1 MKKKYLMTIDP
12 TRQSGKPNKRDYNKI
27 SNQIVLVTGLT
38 SEEIVIYSA
47 PPYSYTFCTA
57 ILNGKRINKN
67 WTGQQAFMLDFDS
80 GITPKEVIEK
90 LFEHGIIVNIIYFT
104 FRHTEKHPRFR
115 IVILLEEPIYDY
127 CIADVIR
134 KGLVQGLAG
143 CDIKCKDAARM
154 FLGGIRSEEL
164 STGHTDIR
172 KLLIFSSINLVAG
185 DNLQTRSLNK
195 NGCFYNDNNRSTSFT
210 ANIQYSQ
217 NNAPRFEYL
226 RTLKNN
232 SFNFELAQNNLK
244 IVYDFAE
251 GRELKYRELFGLTTS
266 LIHVKG
272 GEKFLKE
279 TMIKYNQIG
288 KTEYKQEDFA
298 MIPVVKYYN
307 YLPERLEKYSPYP
320 DDHKFTDVIDAV
332 KKPRGEVQILKPI
345 IKIKLSEAEVTL
357 NKEFDKAIQSNDNNI
372 YIFSTQTA
380 IGKTTKLTK
389 LKKTTLAFPT
399 HDLKNEIGCKMKVE
413 HLVVPELPTFEN
425 KSVNQKIKALYQ
437 IGLNDD
443 VYQLLNTIA
452 YFMDVEYSDQD
463 RNLARN
469 YLNLIAESNNT
480 NKTVLTTHLR
490 ALFDQY
496 AHNTVVFD
504 EDPINSLLSIKQ
516 FELSDLLTLEQM
528 ANNQQPITQLINL
541 IRSTP
546 IGEITNVEFQ
556 EIDRHAI
563 ASLVS
568 NCHTN
573 SNLVQFFNATS
584 FCKDKTNPNIIHYQI
599 KRKIPEGKKVII
611 MSATPQIEVYKSL
624 YGNRVKVIDIPLA
637 ENQGNITQFTK
648 NGFSRSYLKSNN
660 VPDLVEQ
667 IGDRPVITFQKY
679 KYVFP
684 TAHPLIHYGNC
695 EGYDFLNG
703 VDLAVVGT
711 PHKNELHYLFTAY
724 ALGIDL
730 TSVNLELQDLKID
743 WKGIRFRFT
752 TYEDERLRNIQLG
765 AIEADLVQAIG
776 RARSLRTNAEV
787 LVYSNLPLQICTSIH
802 T

>member
-1 MKKKYLMTIDP
+1 MRKTYLFTIDP

-90 LFEHGIIVNIIYFT
+90 LLEYGIIVNIIYYT
-104 FRHTEKHPRFR
+104 FSHTEEHPRFR

-127 CIADVIR
+127 CIADVLR

-164 STGHTDIR
+164 STDHTDIQ
-172 KLLIFSSINLVAG
+172 KLLIFSSIQLVAG

-195 NGCFYNDNNRSTSFT
+195 NGCFYNEYNRSTSFN

-244 IVYDFAE
+244 IVYDFVE

-279 TMIKYNQIG
+279 TMNHYNDLG
-288 KTEYKQEDFA
+288 KTAYKPEDFA
-298 MIPVVKYYN
+298 IIPVVKHYD
-307 YLPERLEKYSPYP
+307 YLPERLERYSPYP
-320 DDHKFTDVIDAV
+320 EDHKYTDVIDAV
-332 KKPRGEVQILKPI
+332 KKPRGEVQIITPTT
-345 IKIKLSEAEVTL
+345 KIKLSEAEAIL
-357 NKEFDKAIQSNDNNI
+357 NAEFDKAIQSNDNKI

-389 LKKTTLAFPT
+389 LNNTTLAFPT

-425 KSVNQKIKALYQ
+425 KLVNEKIKALYQ

-443 VYQLLNTIA
+443 VYQLINTIA
-452 YFMDVEYSDQD
+452 YFMDVEYSDHD
-463 RNLARN
+463 RNLARK

-568 NCHTN
+568 NFHTN

-599 KRKIPEGKKVII
+599 KREIPKGKKVII

-667 IGDRPVITFQKY
+667 IGDRTVITFQKY

-684 TAHPLIHYGNC
+684 TAHPLIHFGNC

-703 VDLAVVGT
+703 SDLAVVGT
-711 PHKNELHYLFTAY
+711 PHKNELHYYFTAH

-730 TSVNLELQDLKID
+730 QEINCELQDLKVD
-743 WKGIRFRFT
+743 WKGFRFRFS
-752 TYEDERLRNIQLG
+752 TYEDERLRNIQLA
-765 AIEADLVQAIG
+765 AIEAELVQAIG
-776 RARSLRTNAEV
+776 RARSLRTDAEV
-787 LVYSNLPLQICTSIH
+787 LVYSNLPLQICTTIRP
-802 T
+802 